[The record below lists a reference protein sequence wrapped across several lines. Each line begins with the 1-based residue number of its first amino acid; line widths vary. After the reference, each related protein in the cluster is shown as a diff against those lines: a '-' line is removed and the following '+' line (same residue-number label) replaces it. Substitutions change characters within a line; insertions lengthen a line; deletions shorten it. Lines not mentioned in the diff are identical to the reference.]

1 MFAVIKTGGKQYKV
15 AEGDQIVVEKLAAD
29 AGADVTFD
37 VLMLGDGKSVT
48 LGSPVVDGASV
59 VGEIAAQQKGDKKLI
74 MKKRQRNT
82 YRRKKGHR
90 QLESVVTITSILTDG
105 KKAPAKKAAAPKKE
119 EAPKAEAK
127 PAEKAEAPAAKK
139 EAAPKTEAAPK
150 AEAKAA
156 RAKTDERG
164 RLEKADGKADDL
176 KKISGVGPAME
187 KKLNGA
193 GITTFA
199 QIAALS
205 EADIAK
211 LEEELS
217 IAGKFEKGD
226 WVAQARELA
235 KDA

>member
-37 VLMLGDGKSVT
+37 VLMLGDGDSVT
-48 LGSPVVDGASV
+48 LGAPVVDGASV
-59 VGEIAAQQKGDKKLI
+59 VGEIAAQRKGDKKLI

-105 KKAPAKKAAAPKKE
+105 KKPAAKKAAAPKKE

-127 PAEKAEAPAAKK
+127 APAAKK
-139 EAAPKTEAAPK
+139 EAAPKAA
-150 AEAKAA
+150 AKADKP
-156 RAKTDERG
+156 KTDDRG
-164 RLEKADGKADDL
+164 RLEQADGKADDL

-187 KKLNGA
+187 KKLNAA
-193 GITTFA
+193 GIFHFWQVAELNATQA
-199 QIAALS
+199 QELDD
-205 EADIAK
+205 EAGLGGRIERD
-211 LEEELS
+211 E
-217 IAGKFEKGD
+217 
-226 WVAQARELA
+226 WVKQADQLA